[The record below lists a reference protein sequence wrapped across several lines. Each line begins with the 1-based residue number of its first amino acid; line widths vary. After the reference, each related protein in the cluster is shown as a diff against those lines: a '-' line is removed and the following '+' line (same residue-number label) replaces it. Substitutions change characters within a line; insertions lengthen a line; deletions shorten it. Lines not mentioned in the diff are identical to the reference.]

1 MTREEYA
8 GRLFREISDDSP
20 ANGCR
25 VTESGD
31 LAVLDMGLRETGGW
45 TSAKKMLEALTGG
58 RGIVTVTRDL
68 RGIHQF
74 PAVEIL
80 YDDPVEAASLFE
92 TDENGL
98 IGVREGERYAFC
110 VTKELKDRSG
120 LKGQVA
126 VTGRASLASAV
137 LEAARALPE
146 AVGLLLE
153 SGVPEEAILW
163 AWSFSP
169 VADLSLNPDVLKNH
183 VERARN
189 RRAVS
194 IWVRDDDERLKAI
207 AEKFSE
213 GTLRLHNLATAR
225 TLLKEGPEKV
235 INVNH

>member
-1 MTREEYA
+1 MTGAEYA
-8 GRLFREISDDSP
+8 LRRFREIADDSP

-31 LAVLDMGLRETGGW
+31 LAVLDMGLREPGGW

-80 YDDPVEAASLFE
+80 YDDPVEAALFFE

-98 IGVREGERYAFC
+98 IGVKAGERYAFG
-110 VTKELKDRSG
+110 VAKELKDRSN

-126 VTGRASLASAV
+126 VTGQASLAYAC
-137 LEAARALPE
+137 LEAARVLPE
-146 AVGLLLE
+146 AVELLLK
-153 SGVPEEAILW
+153 SGVAEEAVLW
-163 AWSFSP
+163 AWSFAP
-169 VADLSLNPDVLKNH
+169 VADLSLSADVLAGNIEAMK
-183 VERARN
+183 A

-194 IWVRDDDERLKAI
+194 IWVRDEDERLKEI
-207 AEKFSE
+207 AGRFAP
-213 GTLRLHNLATAR
+213 GTLRLHNLATGH
-225 TLLKEGPEKV
+225 TFIKEGPEKV